1 MTGPKIVIDAN
12 VLVALVDTKDKWHH
26 QAVELRDALV
36 ANEAQLIYFDCVVNE
51 TVSVLGR
58 RAEEQR
64 RSEQFDQLL
73 AQLSAVVPAESIT
86 WISAAAQRLFLDIL
100 SLCRFHEGRL
110 NFNDALMA
118 LVSQELGIGH
128 ILSFDKDFD
137 HISFLSRLAV
147 PGDVASLS

>member
-36 ANEAQLIYFDCVVNE
+36 
-51 TVSVLGR
+51 
-58 RAEEQR
+58 
-64 RSEQFDQLL
+64 
-73 AQLSAVVPAESIT
+73 
-86 WISAAAQRLFLDIL
+86 
-100 SLCRFHEGRL
+100 
-110 NFNDALMA
+110 
-118 LVSQELGIGH
+118 GIGH